1 MRLHMGRLWNNLIAM
16 RFPMLVV
23 RISPILPL
31 LLMPLARPIFSQSKK
46 SECGKPPRI
55 VFHPNMSEEDV
66 ASVKSSS
73 LKGKVAVTVNEDGD
87 VTEAKVLAA
96 TPKEG
101 AQFLSKA
108 VMLTK
113 FEPRPG
119 CGPLKIEFTFNLSNK

>member
-1 MRLHMGRLWNNLIAM
+1 M

-23 RISPILPL
+23 PICSILLL
-31 LLMPLARPIFSQSKK
+31 LLMPFARPVLSQSKK
-46 SECGKPPRI
+46 SECAKPPRI
-55 VFHPNMSEEDV
+55 VFHPKMSEEDV
-66 ASVKSSS
+66 ASIKSSS
-73 LKGKVAVTVNEDGD
+73 LKGKVVVVVNENGH

-119 CGPLKIEFTFNLSNK
+119 CGSLKIEFTFNLSNK

>member
-1 MRLHMGRLWNNLIAM
+1 M
-16 RFPMLVV
+16 RFPMLLV
-23 RISPILPL
+23 RTCSILPL
-31 LLMPLARPIFSQSKK
+31 LLMPVVRPVLSQSKK
-46 SECGKPPRI
+46 TECGKPPKI
-55 VFHPNMSEEDV
+55 VFHPKMSEEDV

-73 LKGKVAVTVNEDGD
+73 LQGKVFVTVNEDGD

-96 TPKEG
+96 TPKQG
-101 AQFLSKA
+101 AQLLYKA